1 MSQNIPFVFG
11 QPPAPVQ
18 TQHHQNG
25 ANTHPQTPTNGAPT
39 PTTPQQMPAPPA
51 ALPAG
56 FDMSALAG
64 VTPEQFAMIARMIQ
78 QGLVPMPAGAAPPC
92 AATAATPPSAP
103 APTSS
108 THPPRPSA
116 ATPTPQN
123 TSSAARAT
131 GQDVDMDREE
141 GELEEGEM
149 EDAPK
154 AREFLRT
161 PPKGPRKRSRSPL
174 PRANAGPADRPG
186 SQQGPAL
193 ARPAL
198 QPGASSTGSAQ
209 ASHSNGKA
217 PIVNQPVSGSAHQPA
232 VGKDAAAK
240 AFILEMHRNGYSFD
254 QLSPEVGDTKTL
266 RRMYRQLGLPLPSS
280 SASPANQGGVP
291 ITQPPRKTSMPV
303 ATKVPTPQNR
313 SEYLAKLQAAKNK
326 KAEAS
331 AKSATPPAA
340 PTAALATETT
350 TVDPRLQA
358 AKPAAVAA
366 APRTGGLT
374 KDKNELLRQKLD
386 KLKAEQAARQQA
398 KQSSDAAAPSS
409 PAVKLDQ
416 NVALPVP
423 ATRPGL
429 GAGLVEAAARASDE
443 ASMNVGSNGSVAPQ
457 KMPFQAPVPSA
468 SPTLNRG
475 FGLPGLFTTMLASA
489 RSTEASPHSSTS
501 RPASSAPAQNVFP
514 APSSSTQQP
523 ASAIEAARNGST
535 THSQNFGQ
543 SRDVSHD
550 DRYVI
555 EVSSDEE
562 EDDSVDVD
570 DTPEKPHAE
579 QMHFSNSTLKTTR
592 PKLHMP
598 TGGISTPGTPGVGTP
613 NADLKRKLEEIE
625 EFKRQIAEAERKR
638 QRNGKAKTQAA
649 QEEALVDAV
658 DQVIASSNALASDN
672 ATPNETQQHLETAS
686 EPGSLPGAGAHAQQP
701 SSASSAFAR
710 LAREQEKET
719 LRRRLAELE
728 VQRNQLSSAP
738 AGNATAQP
746 RLAFPGMAMNNAA
759 PAAAHSNTIAEH
771 SAIPVNDADDSD
783 EIDDED
789 DEDLYGDYAADQ
801 TTQSA
806 PQPGHTQATRDGPES
821 SSEEDQFEGEGDDIF
836 EPDPVNDVETQD
848 PNSAL
853 PTAQDIPA
861 IDVSSTMDPSIPA
874 VETIAVPLN
883 GKGREMEDDD
893 DLDNLY
899 DDAASAPIAEPTEPA
914 VQTLTD
920 AMASNDGAEEDDS
933 DDAMDTSDAFSD
945 SNSSSDES
953 DHEPGSQTDVNHPQ
967 QSETV
972 QSPAAPLSSGEHAD
986 ENGDDEESDEDSE
999 DTNDDVQDMGD
1010 TELSINDDLA
1020 PELQLPMEELDV
1032 PTETIKPKTHYT
1044 PYESPLHR
1052 FKDFRFHP
1060 EFEQTVPG
1068 GFKSLTY
1075 SHKIDPEKTL
1085 CPFELNGGSCI
1096 DKSCTHQHF
1105 RSLALSDNELLR
1117 LIGTEHT
1124 PARTSADEKRW
1135 KDGLATLVKQLRASN
1150 VKDVAAIAH
1159 RIAEYRRAFP
1169 EDPTRILVGLDD

>member
-1 MSQNIPFVFG
+1 MSQNIPFLFG

-18 TQHHQNG
+18 TQHQQNG
-25 ANTHPQTPTNGAPT
+25 TNIPPQTPTNGAPT
-39 PTTPQQMPAPPA
+39 PTTQQQMAAPPA
-51 ALPAG
+51 GLPAG

-78 QGLVPMPAGAAPPC
+78 QGVVPMPPGVVPPP
-92 AATAATPPSAP
+92 AAATPPSAP
-103 APTSS
+103 ATTWS
-108 THPPRPSA
+108 TNPPQPSA
-116 ATPTPQN
+116 DTPTPPN
-123 TSSAARAT
+123 TSSATQAN
-131 GQDVDMDREE
+131 GQDVDMDKEE

-154 AREFLRT
+154 ARDFLRT

-174 PRANAGPADRPG
+174 PRGNAAPADRRG

-193 ARPAL
+193 ARPEL
-198 QPGASSTGSAQ
+198 QRAASSTGPAQ
-209 ASHSNGKA
+209 ASRSDGKA
-217 PIVNQPVSGSAHQPA
+217 PVVNQPLNGNAHQPA

-254 QLSPEVGDTKTL
+254 QLSREVGDTKTL
-266 RRMYRQLGLPLPSS
+266 RRMYQQLGLPLPSS

-291 ITQPPRKTSMPV
+291 ITQQPRKTSMPI

-340 PTAALATETT
+340 PTAASTTETT
-350 TVDPRLQA
+350 TVDPRLQP
-358 AKPAAVAA
+358 AKPAAAPAA

-409 PAVKLDQ
+409 PAVKPDQ
-416 NVALPVP
+416 NATPPMP
-423 ATRPGL
+423 ASRPGL

-443 ASMNVGSNGSVAPQ
+443 ASSNVGSNGFVASQ
-457 KMPFQAPVPSA
+457 NMAFQAPVPSA

-489 RSTEASPHSSTS
+489 RSNDASPQPISS
-501 RPASSAPAQNVFP
+501 RPTSSAPAQNVFA

-523 ASAIEAARNGST
+523 VSAIEAPRNGST
-535 THSQNFGQ
+535 TQSQNFGQ
-543 SRDVSHD
+543 SRDVCHD

-562 EDDSVDVD
+562 EEDESMDVD
-570 DTPEKPHAE
+570 DIPEKPHAE

-592 PKLHMP
+592 PKLQMP

-625 EFKRQIAEAERKR
+625 EYKRQIAEAERKR
-638 QRNGKAKTQAA
+638 QRNGKVKAQAA

-658 DQVIASSNALASDN
+658 DQVIASSNALASGN
-672 ATPNETQQHLETAS
+672 ATPNETQPPLETAY
-686 EPGSLPGAGAHAQQP
+686 EPGNLLSTGANPERP
-701 SSASSAFAR
+701 SSASSATAR
-710 LAREQEKET
+710 IAREQEKET

-746 RLAFPGMAMNNAA
+746 QLAFPGMAMNNAA
-759 PAAAHSNTIAEH
+759 PAPAHSNTIAAP
-771 SAIPVNDADDSD
+771 SAIPVNDANDSD

-789 DEDLYGDYAADQ
+789 DEDLYADYATDQ
-801 TTQSA
+801 ATQSA
-806 PQPGHTQATRDGPES
+806 PQPHHTQATRDDLES
-821 SSEEDQFEGEGDDIF
+821 SSEEDQFEGEGDDVF
-836 EPDPVNDVETQD
+836 EPDPVNDVETQESV
-848 PNSAL
+848 SAL
-853 PTAQDIPA
+853 PTAQDTPT
-861 IDVSSTMDPSIPA
+861 IDVSSTIDPSIPA
-874 VETIAVPLN
+874 VETMAAPLD
-883 GKGREMEDDD
+883 GDDHEIEDDD

-899 DDAASAPIAEPTEPA
+899 DEAASAPTVEPTEPA

-920 AMASNDGAEEDDS
+920 AMASNDDAEEDDS
-933 DDAMDTSDAFSD
+933 DDAMDTSDASSD
-945 SNSSSDES
+945 SDSSSDES
-953 DHEPGSQTDVNHPQ
+953 DHEPESRPDHPQ
-967 QSETV
+967 HSETV
-972 QSPAAPLSSGEHAD
+972 QNPAATLSSGEDVD
-986 ENGDDEESDEDSE
+986 ENRDDEESDEDSE

-1010 TELSINDDLA
+1010 TELSVNDDLA
-1020 PELQLPMEELDV
+1020 PELQPPMEELDV

-1060 EFEQTVPG
+1060 EFEHTVPG

-1075 SHKIDPEKTL
+1075 SHKIDPENTL

-1105 RSLALSDNELLR
+1105 RSLALSGTYLCTIWTKNGALLAHIR
-1117 LIGTEHT
+1117 SFIPSLPPPTWFMIPPLT
-1124 PARTSADEKRW
+1124 D
-1135 KDGLATLVKQLRASN
+1135 
-1150 VKDVAAIAH
+1150 IANLQ
-1159 RIAEYRRAFP
+1159 IMNYFA
-1169 EDPTRILVGLDD
+1169 